1 MNEITIFISKAPY
14 PKSNRYIRR
23 KGGKVFKPWKVSS
36 WEVLASNE
44 IRSQLKESLKENEY
58 LFSKE
63 VEVSTIIILPNKRKR
78 DIDNMLK
85 TLWDVLEKER
95 IIKND
100 NLINKVETVKLSIK
114 GKEGVLLKIR
124 EANKLSY
131 KTYEEELK
139 KYFS

>member
-44 IRSQLKESLKENEY
+44 IRSQLKESLKENEC

-63 VEVSTIIILPNKRKR
+63 VEISTIIVLPNKRKR

-114 GKEGVLLKIR
+114 GKEGVLLKIK